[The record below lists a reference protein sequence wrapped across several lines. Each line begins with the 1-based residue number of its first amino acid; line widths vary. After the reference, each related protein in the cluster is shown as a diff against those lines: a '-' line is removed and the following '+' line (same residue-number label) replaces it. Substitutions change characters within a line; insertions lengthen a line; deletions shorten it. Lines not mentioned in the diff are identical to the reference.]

1 MVSDTEQTAIDF
13 NANSGSISTF
23 ANAVANFAI
32 GTVFVFFKLTGDVN
46 GNLIVQNQAAAALS
60 QALLIYLSGGAFL
73 FRIRNNGASSALE
86 CTFTPSAVALNV
98 WHMVAFRQP
107 GTGVGLDA
115 FLDGNFF
122 GPASSEVVNVVNTG
136 TLDDWYATSLNTNPA
151 DTMAVGIRS
160 DLTGP
165 LDGLIFTVVID
176 DTVISNANL
185 TAIWD
190 RALVNGLNA

>member
-1 MVSDTEQTAIDF
+1 MGVTGSSVEGAAAVAPGVLTVSQLITALKPKKYFKCWEIVGAFGISDHGTQPSQSLLNTGTVPLFAAETPMVSDTEQTAIDF

-86 CTFTPSAVALNV
+86 FALKSIAVCSVSPSRRSLFLTRAPCPCL
-98 WHMVAFRQP
+98 QP
-107 GTGVGLDA
+107 RRL
-115 FLDGNFF
+115 
-122 GPASSEVVNVVNTG
+122 
-136 TLDDWYATSLNTNPA
+136 W
-151 DTMAVGIRS
+151 
-160 DLTGP
+160 
-165 LDGLIFTVVID
+165 
-176 DTVISNANL
+176 
-185 TAIWD
+185 
-190 RALVNGLNA
+190 

>member
-1 MVSDTEQTAIDF
+1 M
-13 NANSGSISTF
+13 
-23 ANAVANFAI
+23 
-32 GTVFVFFKLTGDVN
+32 
-46 GNLIVQNQAAAALS
+46 
-60 QALLIYLSGGAFL
+60 
-73 FRIRNNGASSALE
+73 
-86 CTFTPSAVALNV
+86 
-98 WHMVAFRQP
+98 
-107 GTGVGLDA
+107 
-115 FLDGNFF
+115 
-122 GPASSEVVNVVNTG
+122 VNVVNTG